1 MFSQEEIE
9 DILTCIE
16 ETLRVANEDLEDCRL
31 YYDEQPGELALQEF
45 CDRLNQLYKKIRRN
59 V

>member
-16 ETLRVANEDLEDCRL
+16 ETLNVVNEDLGDCKL
-31 YYDEQPGELALQEF
+31 DYEQPGELELQEF
-45 CDRLNQLYKKIRRN
+45 RDRLNQLHKKIRRN